1 MQSWRQGHIR
11 GRVPRQPEARQDSA
25 SGHCKTRVVEREGGP
40 GKSTAKYDAPAAR
53 TRPGYA
59 RDTEILT
66 ALQIWFQ
73 NRRQNDRRKSRPLT
87 PQEVAALRSG
97 GMQIVADPS
106 IPGSSILTETPY
118 SSAPAQS
125 DASNDPS
132 PASSHVSVSPQLAKQ
147 DGYDANA
154 SPGNGDAED
163 KTEGAVGPVKSPAME
178 PVVHTPGLSQ
188 SFPGATGYLANRW
201 NASTFSTPSMARDE
215 TLR

>member
-1 MQSWRQGHIR
+1 
-11 GRVPRQPEARQDSA
+11 
-25 SGHCKTRVVEREGGP
+25 
-40 GKSTAKYDAPAAR
+40 
-53 TRPGYA
+53 
-59 RDTEILT
+59 
-66 ALQIWFQ
+66 
-73 NRRQNDRRKSRPLT
+73 
-87 PQEVAALRSG
+87 
-97 GMQIVADPS
+97 MQIVADPS

-118 SSAPAQS
+118 SSAPAPAQS